1 MAHIDGRLE
10 KRQRLILDDDDDD
23 EKGNKEDGASI
34 VLASTTS
41 DGPIALEDNLC
52 FRIAEF
58 LSPFDAAGVCKIF
71 LKAATKTSE
80 SVLSRIH
87 NNDHVDA
94 DWRLRLAQHLLDRY
108 KRYYF
113 GDETGATEITVNQR
127 PTPQGNPSLHPRLL
141 WYYANKLPLAQ
152 RSEYPIIAPPT

>member
-1 MAHIDGRLE
+1 MAHINGRLLE
-10 KRQRLILDDDDDD
+10 KRQRLILDDDD
-23 EKGNKEDGASI
+23 KGHKEDGGAPI
-34 VLASTTS
+34 VLASTRS
-41 DGPIALEDNLC
+41 DGPIALEDNLL

-58 LSPFDAAGVCKIF
+58 LSPFDAAGVCKFF

-113 GDETGATEITVNQR
+113 GDETGATEITSNQG

-152 RSEYPIIAPPT
+152 RSEYPIISSPN